1 MLLPRHPGQ
10 RGTTPQ
16 GMCGLLLVSGENATT
31 FAQAIE
37 TWATPAGAGNLPQG
51 GFRASAL
58 PLRTFSDRHVIH
70 SICRGYP
77 PKRVLTGRP
86 YLFRFAPRTTF
97 RPSAPRTRAFTLSTI
112 RVPPYRQLSR
122 QAWLPRCRW
131 DELYAPGAALSIPL
145 RAHAGDPVTGGHVTR
160 AHARQPQGS
169 HMARRRLA
177 AAIRDSLRTASH
189 SHLTVFDNAL
199 YRETI

>member
-58 PLRTFSDRHVIH
+58 PLGTCSDRHVIH

-77 PKRVLTGRP
+77 PRRVLTGRL
-86 YLFRFAPRTTF
+86 YLFRFAPRATF
-97 RPSAPRTRAFTLSTI
+97 RPSAPRTRASTLSTI
-112 RVPPYRQLSR
+112 GVPPYRQL
-122 QAWLPRCRW
+122 RCRVGCLAV
-131 DELYAPGAALSIPL
+131 DGMNHTRLVRHCQYHTGTRHSSAGTRS
-145 RAHAGDPVTGGHVTR
+145 RHARTREAITGGDHTPPPAVS
-160 AHARQPQGS
+160 QPRS
-169 HMARRRLA
+169 A
-177 AAIRDSLRTASH
+177 TA
-189 SHLTVFDNAL
+189 
-199 YRETI
+199 Y